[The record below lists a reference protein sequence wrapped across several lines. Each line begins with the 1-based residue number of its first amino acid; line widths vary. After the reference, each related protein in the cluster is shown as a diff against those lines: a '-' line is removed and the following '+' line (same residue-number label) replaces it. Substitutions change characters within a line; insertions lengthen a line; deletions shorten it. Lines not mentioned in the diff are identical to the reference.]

1 MKLNF
6 ETAFAEDAVKSN
18 IDESDWKLGWVQ
30 IVGGINGVPTAQQFN
45 EVCFIADKKANVAY
59 GKAIEALSAA
69 QSAGI
74 SLEQAINDIS
84 AALNVKADKSEI
96 PTYLPANGGD
106 SDTVDGKHASDF
118 AAANHSH
125 EAGDIG
131 AITNIKIGTVTTGAA
146 GSSAAATVSTN
157 GTETTLNLTIPKG
170 DTGAKG
176 ATGAKGD
183 KGDTGATPTVKVAA
197 GSNIGSVG
205 TPSVTAAAS
214 GTTTTLTFN
223 YLKGAKGDKGD
234 TGATG
239 AKGATGAT
247 GPQGPAGPNVLK
259 TGTVAPTTSICP
271 SGYWYGKY

>member
-74 SLEQAINDIS
+74 SLEQAISDIS
-84 AALNVKADKSEI
+84 AALNGKADQSDI
-96 PTYLPANGGD
+96 PTSLPANGGNA
-106 SDTVDGKHASDF
+106 DTVDGKHAADF
-118 AAANHSH
+118 AAADHTH
-125 EAGDIG
+125 AAGDIG

-146 GSSAAATVSTN
+146 GSSAAASISTSGTV
-157 GTETTLNLTIPKG
+157 TTLNLTIPKG
-170 DTGAKG
+170 ATGAAGARG
-176 ATGAKGD
+176 ATGATGPQGPKGD
-183 KGDTGATPTVKVAA
+183 KGDTGAA
-197 GSNIGSVG
+197 G
-205 TPSVTAAAS
+205 AR
-214 GTTTTLTFN
+214 
-223 YLKGAKGDKGD
+223 
-234 TGATG
+234 
-239 AKGATGAT
+239 GATGAT

-259 TGTVAPTTSICP
+259 TGTAAPTTSICP